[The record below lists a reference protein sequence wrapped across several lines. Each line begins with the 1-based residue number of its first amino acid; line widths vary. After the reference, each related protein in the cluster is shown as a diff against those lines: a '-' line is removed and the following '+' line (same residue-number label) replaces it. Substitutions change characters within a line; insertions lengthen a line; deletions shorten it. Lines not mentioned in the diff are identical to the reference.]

1 MKASQW
7 TALGLTGALAV
18 TLTACAADGEGSGD
32 GSGNGDGASGGDSL
46 SVLIASSGPAEAGY
60 YEEAVARFTEET
72 GTEVEIVVAND
83 LIQQLGQGFAGNN
96 PPDLFYL
103 PWDQFETYAAQGFLE
118 PYAGDLANAG
128 DFLPALVEQFSY
140 EDEFYCAP
148 KDFSTL
154 GLQINLEAWEAAG
167 LTDADVPTTW
177 EELQTVAATLTTG
190 DQVGL
195 SMGREYAR
203 VGVFMNQAGG
213 QLVDGDTVTVDSAEN
228 AAGLEYLQGLISDG
242 SLVFPPDLEAGW
254 GGEAFG
260 LGRAAMVI
268 EGPWINGAMAN
279 DFPERDFI
287 SVELP
292 AGPGG
297 ESTYSFATCW
307 GMPVGSDTR
316 ESASA
321 LVEFL
326 TTPEEQLLAAEAF
339 GVIPS
344 TTAGADT
351 YASDFPENAAFV
363 AGVDY
368 AVSPV
373 AFNGAAAVMS
383 EFNTEL
389 EQLGSADAASLLATL
404 QGNLQAALDS
414 AQG

>member
-18 TLTACAADGEGSGD
+18 TLAACAPNGEGNG
-32 GSGNGDGASGGDSL
+32 GENGGNGASGGDSL

-60 YEEAVARFTEET
+60 YQEAAARFTEAT

-103 PWDQFETYAAQGFLE
+103 PWDQFETYASQGFLE

-140 EDEFYCAP
+140 NDEFYCAP

-154 GLQINLEAWEAAG
+154 GLQINTEAWEAAG

-177 EELQTVAATLTTG
+177 DELATVAEALTDG

-213 QLVDGDTVTVDSAEN
+213 QLVDGDTVTADTAEN
-228 AAGLEYLQGLISDG
+228 AAGLEYLQGLIADG

-260 LGRAAMVI
+260 LGRAAMVV

-279 DFPERDFI
+279 DFPDREFI

-297 ESTYSFATCW
+297 PSTYSFATCW
-307 GMPVGSDTR
+307 GMPIDSDTR
-316 ESASA
+316 DSATA
-321 LVEFL
+321 FVEFV

-351 YASDFPENAAFV
+351 YASQFPENAAFV

-373 AFNGAAAVMS
+373 AFAGAAAAVS

-389 EQLGSADAASLLATL
+389 ENIANANPSALLAGL
-404 QGNLQAALDS
+404 QTNLQSALDS
-414 AQG
+414 ARG